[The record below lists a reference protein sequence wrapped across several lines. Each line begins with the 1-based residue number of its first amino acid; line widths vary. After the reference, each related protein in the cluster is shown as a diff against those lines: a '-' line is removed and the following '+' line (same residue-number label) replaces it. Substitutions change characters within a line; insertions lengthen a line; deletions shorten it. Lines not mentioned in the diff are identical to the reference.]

1 MDERVIHGLESLPA
15 EARGGVLTIGN
26 FDGVHVGH
34 QRIIAACRKLADAD
48 ALPVT
53 AMTFEPPP
61 DLVVRPQDAPRRLTP
76 PDQKA
81 VLLRRA
87 GADWV
92 LFVPA
97 DWQLLAM
104 APEEFIRRIV
114 REFVAPRH
122 VVEGRNFFF
131 GCGRSGSVDTLR
143 AAGDELGFALH
154 VVEAV
159 TAKLP
164 DGPQRVCST
173 LVRDLVSSGELELA
187 ARCLGRPFAL
197 YGQVVAGRGRG
208 RSLGFPTT
216 NITAPEQVAPGDGIY
231 AGWADLDERT
241 FAAAISVGEQPTFAG
256 RSRTIEAH
264 LLDADEDFY
273 GRFMALRFV
282 ARLRGQRQ
290 FDGPAALSAQIAKDV
305 ERVREICQRSV

>member
-1 MDERVIHGLESLPA
+1 MDDRVIRGLESLPA

-34 QRIIAACRKLADAD
+34 QRIVAAARELADAD

-61 DLVVRPQDAPRRLTP
+61 DLVVRPQDAPRRLTLP
-76 PDQKA
+76 EQKA
-81 VLLRRA
+81 DLLRRV

-92 LFVPA
+92 LFVAA
-97 DWQLLAM
+97 DRRLLAL
-104 APEEFIRRIV
+104 APGEFIRRIV
-114 REFVAPRH
+114 CEFVAPRH
-122 VVEGRNFFF
+122 VVEGQDFSF
-131 GCGRSGSVDTLR
+131 GCGRTGNVDTLR
-143 AAGDELGFALH
+143 AAGGGLGFDVH

-159 TAKLP
+159 TVDLP

-173 LVRDLVSSGELELA
+173 LIRDLVSAGRVELA

-197 YGQVVAGRGRG
+197 YGQVVAGCGRG

-231 AGWADLDERT
+231 AGWADVDERT

-256 RSRTIEAH
+256 QARTIETH
-264 LLDADEDFY
+264 LLDVDEDFY